1 MNEDNQNQIFTRNF
15 CEEIYNNK
23 LLIRANNEI
32 VGNLV
37 VETLEEIQKFE
48 GVKKG
53 IKDDILE

>member
-1 MNEDNQNQIFTRNF
+1 MNEEKQNQIFIRNF
-15 CEEIYNNK
+15 SEEIYNK

-37 VETLEEIQKFE
+37 IETLEEIQELE

>member
-1 MNEDNQNQIFTRNF
+1 MNEEKQNQIFTRNF
-15 CEEIYNNK
+15 CEEIYNK

-37 VETLEEIQKFE
+37 IETLEKIQELE

-53 IKDDILE
+53 IKDNILE